1 MEQSSRPC
9 ELEGYAAGFQHDGVV
24 CMRNALEPEW
34 IDRVEAGVER
44 NLREPGPR
52 AKRYGA
58 SGRFF
63 EDNCQWRRIPEFRA
77 FILESPA
84 ARLAGELLGATKIN
98 FFFDNVL
105 VKEPGSDAPS
115 PWHQDTVYWP
125 IRGRDVVSF
134 WLPLDPVSEANSIRL
149 IRGSHAWGQEFMPRS
164 WTNPEEVKFEADGL
178 VPLPDINAS
187 PERFDIVHWDMSPG
201 DCLAF
206 QGHVV
211 HSAPGNPTARNRRV
225 LVTRWAGDD
234 VVYDPKDG
242 RGAPPFPDCGLEK
255 GDSLDSDTFPVVW
268 RRAP

>member
-1 MEQSSRPC
+1 MEQPSILDEC
-9 ELEGYAAGFQHDGVV
+9 DEYTALFQRDGVV
-24 CMRNALEPEW
+24 CIRSAFEPKW
-34 IDRVEAGVER
+34 ISTVEAGVER
-44 NLREPGPR
+44 NMREPGPR

-58 SGRFF
+58 SRRFF
-63 EDNCQWRRIPEFRA
+63 EDNCQWRRIPEFRS
-77 FILESPA
+77 FVLKSPA
-84 ARLAGELLGATKIN
+84 GKLAGELLRAARIN

-134 WLPLDPVSEANSIRL
+134 WLPLDPVSQANTIRL
-149 IRGSHAWGQEFMPRS
+149 VRGSHAWGQEFVPRS
-164 WTNPEEVKFEADGL
+164 WTNPEEVKFAADGL
-178 VPLPDINAS
+178 VPLPDIDAS
-187 PERFDIVHWDMSPG
+187 PEQFDIVYWDMSPG

-211 HSAPGNPTARNRRV
+211 HSAPGNRTARNRRV

-242 RGAPPFPDCGLEK
+242 RGAPPFPNCGLEK
-255 GDSLDSDTFPVVW
+255 GDWLDSDTFPVVW
-268 RRAP
+268 RREP